1 MTMNSPDRN
10 FETMTLTSQAAGLEL
25 GTVDPSLLLQGVVAT
40 LVYFG
45 IGVGVLALGFAVL
58 DGLTPGNLRHQV
70 YVDHNPN
77 AALLLAA
84 NHLALAVIV
93 VTAIATSSDGFAQGI
108 VDSLVYGLV
117 GVLLQAAALL
127 IMNRVLPGRITA
139 LVHEPRMTGASWAV
153 AVTLVAVGVVNA
165 AALS

>member
-1 MTMNSPDRN
+1 MSLTM
-10 FETMTLTSQAAGLEL
+10 LAADLEI
-25 GTVDPSLLLQGVVAT
+25 GTVDPSLLLQGVIGT
-40 LVYFG
+40 LIYFAV
-45 IGVGVLALGFAVL
+45 GVGVLALGFAVL

-70 YVDHNPN
+70 YVDRNPN
-77 AALLLAA
+77 AALLLGA

-108 VDSLVYGLV
+108 TDSLVYGLV

-127 IMNRVLPGRITA
+127 IMNRVLPGQITT
-139 LVHEPRMTGASWAV
+139 LVGEPRMSGAAWAV
-153 AVTLVAVGVVNA
+153 AITLLAVGLVNA

>member
-1 MTMNSPDRN
+1 MTV
-10 FETMTLTSQAAGLEL
+10 TLLAADLEI

-40 LVYFG
+40 LIYFV
-45 IGVGVLALGFAVL
+45 IGVGVLALGFTVL

-77 AALLLAA
+77 AALLLGA
-84 NHLALAVIV
+84 NHLALAIIV

-108 VDSLVYGLV
+108 ADSLVYGLI

-127 IMNRVLPGRITA
+127 ILNRVLPGRITE
-139 LVHEPRMTGASWAV
+139 LVSEPHMNGAACAV
-153 AVTLVAVGVVNA
+153 AITLLSVGLVNA
-165 AALS
+165 VALS